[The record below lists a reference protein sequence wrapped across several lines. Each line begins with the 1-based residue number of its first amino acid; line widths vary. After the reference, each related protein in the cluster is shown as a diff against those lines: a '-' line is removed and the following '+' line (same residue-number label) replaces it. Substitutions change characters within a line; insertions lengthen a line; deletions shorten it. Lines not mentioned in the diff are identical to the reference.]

1 MQNRV
6 NGEKRVNFFHIVTV
20 LQIQEW
26 NLFIVIGNSI
36 EMLVQC
42 SVLARMLSF
51 IRRALVKNKNLNQKT
66 NPVFLL
72 NLRWNK
78 KDLLYS
84 V

>member
-72 NLRWNK
+72 NLHWNK